1 MTPTTIAL
9 TAKGIVKKAGLHGDE
24 REGPVNGFRYEIPDF
39 TSRTC
44 RMAETL
50 RNRMS
55 MLTFLD
61 FFSQFLDK
69 R

>member
-9 TAKGIVKKAGLHGDE
+9 TAKGIVKKQASTGIKGKARLMASDMK
-24 REGPVNGFRYEIPDF
+24 IPDF
-39 TSRTC
+39 TSRIC